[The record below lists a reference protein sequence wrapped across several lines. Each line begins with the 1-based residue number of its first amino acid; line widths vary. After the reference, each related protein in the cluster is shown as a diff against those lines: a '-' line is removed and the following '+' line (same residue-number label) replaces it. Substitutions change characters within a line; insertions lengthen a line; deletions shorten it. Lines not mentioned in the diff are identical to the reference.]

1 MLKLGILDQSPI
13 SEGMEAKTA
22 LNNTVDL
29 AKFADEHGYSRFWV
43 SEHHGS
49 RAFASASP
57 EIFIS
62 SLVAQT
68 QNIKLGTAG
77 ILLSHYS
84 PFKIAEQMS
93 LLSTLYP
100 DRIDLGIG
108 RALGGDPKI
117 IKLLNSDPSPNGLF
131 NKYDKLIDLLHKNN
145 SAVRVVPDTDQKPEL
160 WILGSGTESARYAA
174 ERGLRYSFASFINAE
189 QIMQSLQTY
198 HQNFIPSTYLD
209 KPYTNLSLFALCAG
223 NENNANELAKVA
235 EEWLVKSLLLKQ
247 DMPFPKNVENSS
259 ILDSL
264 PAQMLVKMFR
274 EYSAIGSPTQVINK
288 LLSLK
293 QKLMID
299 EFTIVTITHNQNDK
313 INSYKL
319 IAEENKKV
327 END

>member
-13 SEGMEAKTA
+13 SEGMDARIA
-22 LNNTVDL
+22 LDNTINL
-29 AKFADEHGYSRFWV
+29 AKYADEIGYSRFWV
-43 SEHHGS
+43 SEHHGAK
-49 RAFASASP
+49 AFASASP

-84 PFKIAEQMS
+84 PFKVAEQMS
-93 LLSTLYP
+93 LLSALYP
-100 DRIDLGIG
+100 NRIDLGVG

-117 IKLLNSDPSPNGLF
+117 IKLLNSDTDPNGLF
-131 NKYDKLIDLLHKNN
+131 DKYDELINLLHKND
-145 SAVRVVPDTDQKPEL
+145 STVKVVPETNQKPEL
-160 WILGSGTESARYAA
+160 WILGSSAVSARYAA

-198 HQNFIPSTYLD
+198 HQYFRFSSFLD
-209 KPYTNLSLFALCAG
+209 KPYTNLSLFALCAED
-223 NENNANELAKVA
+223 ENKANELAKVA

-247 DMPFPKNVENSS
+247 DIPFPKNVENSS

-264 PAQMLVKMFR
+264 PARMLIKMFR
-274 EYSAIGSPTQVINK
+274 EYSAIGNPTQVINK
-288 LLSLK
+288 LHSLK
-293 QKLMID
+293 QRFMID

-313 INSYKL
+313 IKSYKL

-327 END
+327 KND